1 MTSQPNMTVKV
12 KPFQPEGKAGRSA
25 LGGLRAEAKRS
36 EANIGFAAPSVDLM
50 EVLGRLRMISPVMR
64 SLIVLLARRPA
75 PQAHLDDGKGELARL
90 SDILDMA
97 ASLHKRIMHDLDI
110 EQARSEERRVGHEC
124 VSTCRSRWSPY
135 H

>member
-1 MTSQPNMTVKV
+1 MKSQHNMTVKV
-12 KPFQPEGKAGRSA
+12 RPFQPEGKAGRSA

-97 ASLHKRIMHDLDI
+97 ADRK
-110 EQARSEERRVGHEC
+110 
-124 VSTCRSRWSPY
+124 STRLNSS

>member
-97 ASLHKRIMHDLDI
+97 ADRK
-110 EQARSEERRVGHEC
+110 
-124 VSTCRSRWSPY
+124 STRLNSS